1 MIWAKALWITV
12 GGKNFPPFLLGVQM
26 KELSVFIDES
36 GDFGEIKERPAY
48 YIVTMVFH
56 DQSNSIYDEI
66 KKINDSISVS
76 GFDIEYIHTGPS
88 IILQSLPPA

>member
-1 MIWAKALWITV
+1 M
-12 GGKNFPPFLLGVQM
+12 
-26 KELSVFIDES
+26 
-36 GDFGEIKERPAY
+36 GDFGEINERPAY

-76 GFDIEYIHTGPS
+76 GFDIEYIHTGPVIRRESVFENYS
-88 IILQSLPPA
+88 I